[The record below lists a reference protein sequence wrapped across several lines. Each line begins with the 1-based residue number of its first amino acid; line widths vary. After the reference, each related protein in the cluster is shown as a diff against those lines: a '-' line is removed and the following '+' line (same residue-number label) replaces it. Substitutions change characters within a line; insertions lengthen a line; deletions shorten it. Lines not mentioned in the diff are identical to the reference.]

1 MFNQYVEFDLL
12 FFGNILS
19 MLVIFDI
26 AHCQNVFSLRD
37 NVASKVE
44 SAKMRQSPHL
54 ASFCYG
60 PLNLFTQCQND
71 SHNHRQDQVPYW

>member
-1 MFNQYVEFDLL
+1 
-12 FFGNILS
+12 

-60 PLNLFTQCQND
+60 T
-71 SHNHRQDQVPYW
+71 